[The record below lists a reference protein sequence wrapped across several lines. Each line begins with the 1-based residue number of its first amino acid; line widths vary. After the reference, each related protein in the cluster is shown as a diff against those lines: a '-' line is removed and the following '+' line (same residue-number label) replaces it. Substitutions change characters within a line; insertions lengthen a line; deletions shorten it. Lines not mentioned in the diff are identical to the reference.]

1 MVNKNKDTG
10 FYYPSE
16 AGPQG
21 HIPKAMA
28 QGEEQRIKTYKEFS
42 GEGEY
47 RKGSNKFGKLVQDIM
62 MFLRLPEYNDHRND
76 NDGLKF
82 KISDFEKKSNINIEE
97 IKKLLNSQHKL
108 ISFDI
113 ILNDEYIVF
122 KNFKNTKKNR
132 FVWGESKINL

>member
-1 MVNKNKDTG
+1 MVFKNKDTG
-10 FYYPSE
+10 FYYPS
-16 AGPQG
+16 AGGPQG
-21 HIPKAMA
+21 RIPKAGSE
-28 QGEEQRIKTYKEFS
+28 GEEQRIKTYKEFS

-82 KISDFEKKSNINIEE
+82 TIKDFELKSNISIEE
-97 IKKLLNSQHKL
+97 IKKLLKSQHKL

-113 ILNDEYIVF
+113 ILDDDHIIF
-122 KNFKNTKKNR
+122 KNFKNTRKQR
-132 FVWGESKINL
+132 LVWRESKID